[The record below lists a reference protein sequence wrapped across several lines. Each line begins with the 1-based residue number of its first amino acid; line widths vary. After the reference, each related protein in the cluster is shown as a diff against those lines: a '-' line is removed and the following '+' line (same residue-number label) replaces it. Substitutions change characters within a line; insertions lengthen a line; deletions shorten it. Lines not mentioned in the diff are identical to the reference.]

1 MTVGTLKNAFWK
13 IWIYLKDKLGLLSDI
28 FIVTHVDVDG
38 ICSGAIAL
46 RHFKNAEIIFSRAGR
61 VHEVLKSLP
70 GHGKILVISDLGLNE
85 AYLEETTKI
94 LMKLKSRGW
103 RIYWFD
109 HHRWSS
115 EAIKRIKEIIDVLKV
130 DIDKV
135 GGEVVCDFFCAEDNL
150 SIEIAKIARDADM
163 MIRADE
169 RTRLYVL
176 ALNGE
181 GFKARK
187 HILKLIARGIWE
199 DENILRWAENGKK
212 KLERSREIG
221 RKAEIRI
228 TKKGSKY
235 AFLDLRGMNINGI
248 EAANEARKTLDIDF
262 CVVIY
267 RNDRLSLYIGRRQDV
282 NILGIAKKFGG
293 GGHPFSCGVHLKL
306 SLKSKILSFIF
317 GKLYT
322 PPELK
327 RVIATI
333 DEEL

>member
-1 MTVGTLKNAFWK
+1 MKKVFWK
-13 IWIYLKDKLGLLSDI
+13 LWIRLKDKLGLLGDV
-28 FIVTHVDVDG
+28 FIVTHVDIDG
-38 ICSGAIAL
+38 ICSGAITL
-46 RHFKNAEIIFSRAGR
+46 RHFKNGEIIFSRAGR

-70 GHGKILVISDLGLNE
+70 GRGKILVISDLGLNE
-85 AYLEETTKI
+85 AYLEETVNI
-94 LMKLKSRGW
+94 LLKLKNRGW
-103 RIYWFD
+103 KIYWFD

-115 EAIKRIKEIIDVLKV
+115 EAIKKIKDIIDVFKA
-130 DIDKV
+130 DIGKV
-135 GGEVVCDFFCAEDNL
+135 GAEVVCDFFCAGDEL
-150 SIEIAKIARDADM
+150 SMEIARIARDADM

-187 HILKLIARGIWE
+187 HILKLIAEGVWE
-199 DENILRWAENGKK
+199 DENILKWAENGKK
-212 KLERSREIG
+212 KLERSKKIG
-221 RKAEIRI
+221 RKAEIRR

-267 RNDRLSLYIGRRQDV
+267 RNDRLSLYIGRRRDV

-293 GGHPFSCGVHLKL
+293 GGHPYSCGVHLKL
-306 SLKSKILSFIF
+306 GLKSKILSLIF
-317 GKLYT
+317 GNLYT

-327 RVIATI
+327 RVIATVN
-333 DEEL
+333 EEL